1 MTMFA
6 GGVALPPDLK
16 QALSGVGAGG
26 TSGINDIYAKQKQRM
41 DQEAA
46 TKVPGNVNSYGPQRM
61 ATQQG
66 LDQGNL
72 EAALGG
78 TLGDTG
84 YNNALQE
91 REFGQNEALARQ
103 IGSLNKPDL
112 LQQIL
117 SGIGNVGSPIATY
130 YGLKGNK
137 PSFTAGNQPFPQGQS
152 YMNPPVSYPMY
163 GGNY

>member
-26 TSGINDIYAKQKQRM
+26 TAGINDIYAKQKQRT

-103 IGSLNKPDL
+103 IGSLNRPDL

-130 YGLKGNK
+130 YGMRGKNRTNDSYLANE
-137 PSFTAGNQPFPQGQS
+137 PIDQYVRNQPLFPGAF
-152 YMNPPVSYPMY
+152 
-163 GGNY
+163 